1 VSPFFHIT
9 LPLFIDENDL
19 TLEVIFV
26 KNNSCLHNAFSS
38 QQVTTMSR
46 SEMVRVFT
54 SRTPFLLSKTKA

>member
-1 VSPFFHIT
+1 IT

-26 KNNSCLHNAFSS
+26 KNNSCLHNGFSS
-38 QQVTTMSR
+38 QQVTTMIR

-54 SRTPFLLSKTKA
+54 PRATFLLYKTKA